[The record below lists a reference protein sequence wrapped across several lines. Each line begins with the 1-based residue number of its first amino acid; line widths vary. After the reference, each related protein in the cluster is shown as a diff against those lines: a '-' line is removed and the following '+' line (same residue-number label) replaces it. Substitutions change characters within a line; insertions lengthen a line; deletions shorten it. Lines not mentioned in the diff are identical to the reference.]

1 MCSSCGGRVC
11 EDCIDLE
18 SWTCKRCSTQHDQPG
33 GQHGEG
39 VPRVRFVSLPQVLLV
54 IGLATVVLGFV
65 ILFAAGILAGGEVST
80 GGVVFIGPIPII
92 FGSGGDPALIAL
104 VSFLALAAIIAAL
117 YLVFL
122 RRRESE
128 KARKVF
134 LSAP

>member
-11 EDCIDLE
+11 ENCIDLE

-33 GQHGEG
+33 GQQVEG
-39 VPRVRFVSLPQVLLV
+39 TPGVRFVSLPQILLV

-65 ILFAAGILAGGEVST
+65 IVFAAGILAGGEVST

-104 VSFLALAAIIAAL
+104 VSFLALAAIITAF
-117 YLVFL
+117 YLLFL

>member
-1 MCSSCGGRVC
+1 M
-11 EDCIDLE
+11 
-18 SWTCKRCSTQHDQPG
+18 K
-33 GQHGEG
+33 
-39 VPRVRFVSLPQVLLV
+39 FVSLPQVLFV

-104 VSFLALAAIIAAL
+104 VSFLASAAIIAAL
-117 YLVFL
+117 HLLFL